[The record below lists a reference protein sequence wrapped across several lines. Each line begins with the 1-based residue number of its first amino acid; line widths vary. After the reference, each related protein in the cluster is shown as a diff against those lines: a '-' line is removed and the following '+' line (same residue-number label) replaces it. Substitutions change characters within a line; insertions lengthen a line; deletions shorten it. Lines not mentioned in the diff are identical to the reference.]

1 MRWRRSVRY
10 TTLLPMMKTEKQTVR
25 NEFPDRFF
33 RINGNKLKV
42 LALLLMIVDHT
53 GAIFFPGQLPVTL
66 FGHAY
71 PLLRLIGR
79 LSFPIYAFLLAQG
92 AVHTS
97 NWIRYSLRLL
107 LLFVVSE
114 VPYDLVLHGTA
125 WYWDNQN
132 IFLTLLLGL
141 LVIRADVEFKKR
153 FPEPN
158 ASMYGVFALAAGC
171 FLAQELHADYG
182 MTGVLMCYLLY
193 LSGKNRILQAV
204 SLVLVNV
211 FCYGGIQSYAAL
223 AIVPISLYDG
233 SRGKNS
239 PVLKWAFYV
248 LYPVHLLVFF
258 LLKIYL

>member
-25 NEFPDRFF
+25 NEFPGRFF
-33 RINGNKLKV
+33 KLNGNKLKM

-53 GAIFFPGQLPVTL
+53 GAVFFPGQFPVTL
-66 FGHAY
+66 FGHTY

-79 LSFPIYAFLLAQG
+79 LSFPIYAFLLAEG
-92 AVHTS
+92 AQHTS
-97 NWIRYSLRLL
+97 NWIHYGLRLL

-141 LVIRADVEFKKR
+141 LVIRADLKCKKH

-158 ASMYGVFALAAGC
+158 ASLYGVFALAAGC
-171 FLAQELHADYG
+171 FLAQQLHADYG
-182 MTGVLMCYLLY
+182 MAGVMLCYLLY
-193 LSGKNRILQAV
+193 LSGKSRVLQAL

-211 FCYGGIQSYAAL
+211 FLYGGIQSYATF
-223 AIVPISLYDG
+223 AIVPICLYDG
-233 SRGKNS
+233 SRGKKS
-239 PVLKWAFYV
+239 PMLKWAFYV
-248 LYPVHLLVFF
+248 LYPAHLLLLL